1 MNREMLKECIADAKT
16 IRESAIAN
24 AKLALE
30 EAFTPQL
37 TAMFAER
44 LNELELEES
53 EATKKPVD
61 EYGIEEE
68 ITIDETFNLEELLA
82 ELEMEEGQDPTME
95 GEDMEEPVD
104 ENLMLEEMSD
114 EEIEELVMK
123 TIEDMIASGKLMAGE
138 ESEDEDMDDMDDM
151 EDIEGEE
158 EEEDEDI
165 NLEELLAEMDSME
178 EETSVEEG
186 VFDVVKNIAKKFVGQ
201 LTDEQK
207 KNREELIQATER
219 QLKADKLDNGQPITA
234 QSFLTYKEGDG
245 DDLKTQIAK
254 FVDAEKTDAKNTN
267 FKGKFDTRSGSEGGV
282 VLVWKPELSTLQKIA
297 TGTSGQ
303 TTGGGSGA
311 KAAAFEVELEE
322 AYAAIAELRNELNEI
337 NLLNAKLLYT
347 NKIFKAKNLTESE
360 KIKVLNTFDKAET
373 VKEVKLVFET
383 LTESFKATTAKKN
396 PIKESLGSASKTIS
410 TATPKQPI
418 IESNE
423 AFARMQKLAGLRK

>member
-53 EATKKPVD
+53 EATKDPVD
-61 EYGIEEE
+61 EYSMEEE
-68 ITIDETFNLEELLA
+68 TIKVDETFNLEELLA
-82 ELEMEEGQDPTME
+82 ELEMEEGQDLTME
-95 GEDMEEPVD
+95 GDDTEESSDED
-104 ENLMLEEMSD
+104 LMFDEMSD
-114 EEIEELVMK
+114 AEIEKYVTK
-123 TIEDMIASGKLMAGE
+123 VIDDMIASGKIMAGE
-138 ESEDEDMDDMDDM
+138 EAEDEDMEDMEDMDMDDM
-151 EDIEGEE
+151 GG

-165 NLEELLAEMDSME
+165 NLEELLAEID
-178 EETSVEEG
+178 SVEESEQLNEAMPEILQAIMAQFSDAKEFFKGLYDIIQQGGDPELYMVEKGQNPAILGAVGSALTFG
-186 VFDVVKNIAKKFVGQ
+186 VLLARVFGQEVVDK
-201 LTDEQK
+201 
-207 KNREELIQATER
+207 
-219 QLKADKLDNGQPITA
+219 LKAFYQK
-234 QSFLTYKEGDG
+234 Y
-245 DDLKTQIAK
+245 
-254 FVDAEKTDAKNTN
+254 
-267 FKGKFDTRSGSEGGV
+267 GK
-282 VLVWKPELSTLQKIA
+282 
-297 TGTSGQ
+297 
-303 TTGGGSGA
+303 GA
-311 KAAAFEVELEE
+311 KSTTEAPPTEMEE
-322 AYAAIAELRNELNEI
+322 TIAELRNELNEV

-423 AFARMQKLAGLRK
+423 AFARMQRLAGLRK

>member
-53 EATKKPVD
+53 EATKEPVD
-61 EYGIEEE
+61 EYSMEEE
-68 ITIDETFNLEELLA
+68 TITVDETFNLEELLA
-82 ELEMEEGQDPTME
+82 ELEMEEGQDLTME
-95 GEDMEEPVD
+95 GDDTEESSDED
-104 ENLMLEEMSD
+104 LMFDEMSD
-114 EEIEELVMK
+114 AEIEKYVTK
-123 TIEDMIASGKLMAGE
+123 VINDMIASGKIMAGE
-138 ESEDEDMDDMDDM
+138 EAEDEDMDDMDDM
-151 EDIEGEE
+151 DDMGG

-165 NLEELLAEMDSME
+165 NLEELLAEINSE
-178 EETSVEEG
+178 EVKEQIGVEGDVESDVALAGITITGALITLAYKLAAAKDKAEREKIMADIKKKQDELTSNIATQAKASVNITADQAAE
-186 VFDVVKNIAKKFVGQ
+186 IAKKGKGMLNTFLGKIKSFVS
-201 LTDEQK
+201 E
-207 KNREELIQATER
+207 NEEDATTEM
-219 QLKADKLDNGQPITA
+219 
-234 QSFLTYKEGDG
+234 
-245 DDLKTQIAK
+245 
-254 FVDAEKTDAKNTN
+254 
-267 FKGKFDTRSGSEGGV
+267 
-282 VLVWKPELSTLQKIA
+282 
-297 TGTSGQ
+297 
-303 TTGGGSGA
+303 
-311 KAAAFEVELEE
+311 EE
-322 AYAAIAELRNELNEI
+322 TINELRNELNEV

-347 NKIFKAKNLTESE
+347 NKIFKSKNLTESE

-423 AFARMQKLAGLRK
+423 AFARMQRLAGLRK

>member
-61 EYGIEEE
+61 EYSMEEE
-68 ITIDETFNLEELLA
+68 QITVDENFNLEELLV

-95 GEDMEEPVD
+95 GEDMEKPLEED
-104 ENLMLEEMSD
+104 LMLEEMSD

-138 ESEDEDMDDMDDM
+138 ESEDEDMEDMDDM
-151 EDIEGEE
+151 EDMGDMEDMEGEE

-165 NLEELLAEMDSME
+165 NLEELLAEMDSVEETEEVKEGLFDKIKSFFGSVLTNFENENKDVITKYENSKKTKEDKIEFIDALNNWGRKNQIEGPFLQAARTAASEKYKLGLSPGGTTASMGTFEEAKEME
-178 EETSVEEG
+178 ETI
-186 VFDVVKNIAKKFVGQ
+186 N
-201 LTDEQK
+201 
-207 KNREELIQATER
+207 
-219 QLKADKLDNGQPITA
+219 
-234 QSFLTYKEGDG
+234 
-245 DDLKTQIAK
+245 
-254 FVDAEKTDAKNTN
+254 
-267 FKGKFDTRSGSEGGV
+267 
-282 VLVWKPELSTLQKIA
+282 
-297 TGTSGQ
+297 
-303 TTGGGSGA
+303 
-311 KAAAFEVELEE
+311 
-322 AYAAIAELRNELNEI
+322 ELRNELNEV

-396 PIKESLGSASKTIS
+396 PIKEPLGSASKTIS

-423 AFARMQKLAGLRK
+423 AFARMQRLAGLKK